1 MYKLVL
7 SPRRYSAILH
17 ASHVLDGKTEII
29 TIGNGMEE
37 NSPYKFCLEAMNI
50 QRKFELEKAF
60 KEFGVRKLYTMN
72 QSMYHINYELVTIKL
87 QLLLTVNPFTH
98 FYFMNNGDQRLYQIC
113 QAINC
118 GAKKLVYKPKG
129 KVSWKHKLTEE
140 ELERKLNAIERMV
153 TVRKELLYHDLVE
166 EYVQR

>member
-7 SPRRYSAILH
+7 SPRRHSALLH
-17 ASHVLDGKTEII
+17 ASHVLDKKTEII
-29 TIGNGMEE
+29 FIANGMEE
-37 NSPYKFCLEAMNI
+37 NSPYKFCLEAMTI
-50 QRKFELEKAF
+50 QRQFELEKAY

-72 QSMYHINYELVTIKL
+72 QSIYHIDYELVTIKL

-98 FYFMNNGDQRLYQIC
+98 FYFMNNGDQRMYQIC

-118 GAKKLVYKPKG
+118 NAKKLVYKPKG
-129 KVSWKHKLTEE
+129 KVSWKHRLAEDE
-140 ELERKLNAIERMV
+140 IERKLNAIERMV
-153 TVRKELLYHDLVE
+153 TVRKELLYHDLTE